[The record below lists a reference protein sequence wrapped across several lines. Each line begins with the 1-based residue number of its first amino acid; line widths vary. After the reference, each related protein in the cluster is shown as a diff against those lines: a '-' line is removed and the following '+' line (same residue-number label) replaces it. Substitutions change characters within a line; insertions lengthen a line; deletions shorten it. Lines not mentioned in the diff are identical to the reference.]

1 MMESVQQVSEKDK
14 SPDAVLDR
22 FQSIGLAEMEHASL
36 QDRKESKY
44 LLTAEQAR
52 DLISHLPETYRV
64 FEVNG
69 ERVQTYSTTYY
80 DSPHLSLY
88 LTHHNGNKP
97 RYKVRTRSYVGSD
110 LSFLEV
116 KEKKNTGRT
125 IKHRLQTDGLITS
138 LGADLREFFSSCLPY
153 DYSQFMPVLINE
165 YKRITLVSTTGP
177 ERITLDVDLSYHCAS
192 ADLSLPE
199 IVIAELKRSSEH
211 SDSPAFDYLTR
222 MRVKPK
228 GFSKYCIGI
237 SLLYGNLI
245 KHNNFNMTLRLLQ
258 KMMHGG
264 PIRW

>member
-1 MMESVQQVSEKDK
+1 MEGIQQATGKDE
-14 SPDAVLDR
+14 PLDTVLDR
-22 FQSIGLAEMEHASL
+22 FRSIGLTEMEHANL

-44 LLTAEQAR
+44 LLTAEQAK
-52 DLISHLPETYRV
+52 DLIAHLPDTYRV
-64 FEVNG
+64 FEANG
-69 ERVQTYSTTYY
+69 QRVQTYSTTYY
-80 DSPHLSLY
+80 DSPRLSLY

-110 LSFLEV
+110 LNFLEV

-125 IKHRLQTDGLITS
+125 IKHRLQTEGLITN
-138 LGADLREFFSSCLPY
+138 LGADLCEFFSSCLPF
-153 DYSQFMPVLINE
+153 DYSKLKPVLVNE
-165 YKRITLVSTTGP
+165 YKRITMVSTTDP
-177 ERITLDVDLSYHCAS
+177 ERITLDVDLTYHSDS
-192 ADLSLPE
+192 ADLAFPE

-258 KMMHGG
+258 KLMHGG
-264 PIRW
+264 SIRC

>member
-1 MMESVQQVSEKDK
+1 MEPAQSADREEILDTS
-14 SPDAVLDR
+14 LDR

-44 LLTAEQAR
+44 LLTAEQAW
-52 DLISHLPETYRV
+52 DLISHLPDTYRV
-64 FEVNG
+64 FEVDG
-69 ERVQTYSTTYY
+69 QRVQTYSTTYY
-80 DSPHLSLY
+80 DSPHLNLY

-97 RYKVRTRSYVGSD
+97 RYKVRTRSYVGSG
-110 LSFLEV
+110 LNFLEV

-125 IKHRLQTDGLITS
+125 IKHRLQTEGLVTH
-138 LGADLREFFSSCLPY
+138 LGTELREFFCSCLPY
-153 DYSQFMPVLINE
+153 DYSEFKPVLKNE
-165 YKRITLVSTTGP
+165 YRRIALVSTTTP
-177 ERITLDVDLSYHCAS
+177 ERITLDIDLSYHTDS
-192 ADLSLPE
+192 TDLALPE
-199 IVIAELKRSSEH
+199 LVIAELKRSS
-211 SDSPAFDYLTR
+211 DLPGSPAYDYLNR

-245 KHNNFNMTLRLLQ
+245 KHNNFNMTLRLLE